1 MSGTQPYATMVT
13 NFDST
18 EQRTAWERFLKDDK
32 TAPSIRN
39 LWIRD
44 DSQRPCEWLLNSH
57 TELATYF
64 AGVIRTAYLYCNRI
78 MLTDAQLFDGIFFL
92 ALGPTIVNGILGKSY
107 KDGPAIIV
115 SGRKKTLK
123 QCLKAFTISTI
134 ANVQRAT
141 NTETPSAQPENP
153 NLQRTTNHHTIRPL
167 EYCVYGHTVS
177 PEESLGQPESFYASL
192 DERLAK
198 AQRGEEK
205 LTTVIAQA
213 YACALCPEENP
224 TSQYRFLAQRWQEWL
239 DAEQQGLI
247 LYENQND
254 VQAQNRANSEG
265 FNKHFAHYA
274 SDYAPVLR
282 KKYRLSSPE
291 STNMA
296 YATSDANDN
305 ISKFATTLEAIAA
318 MPKRSDAFTRIEQS
332 KLPDGGSHEPC
343 DTNQSHRPSSG
354 TDSKKEM
361 NGPQLTQRALRDWY
375 QFVYQRSLARHLGAH
390 LIAVSTPPNSF
401 EQMVAADQRTRRS
414 SLVLTGKI
422 TDRLGGMP
430 ATRFSTFRYE
440 SRSAIKR
447 WQQCTP
453 VTSQHE
459 QRVST
464 RNVAYAVQQA
474 TEERSLVEDGKNMLW
489 GTLLAG
495 ILALLSALTD
505 NIWLNGNAPLW
516 LIVLAAWSI
525 AVVPNLIDVAQWLW
539 DVHSTSKTV
548 VYLQ

>member
-39 LWIRD
+39 LWVRD
-44 DSQRPCEWLLNSH
+44 DSQRPCEWLLNNH

-115 SGRKKTLK
+115 SGRKTTLE
-123 QCLKAFTISTI
+123 QCLEAFTISTI
-134 ANVQRAT
+134 ADVQRAT
-141 NTETPSAQPENP
+141 DAETPGARPEDP
-153 NLQRTTNHHTIRPL
+153 NLQGTANHHTIRPL

-177 PEESLGQPESFYASL
+177 PEESLGQSESFYASL

-198 AQRGEEK
+198 ARRGEEK
-205 LTTVIAQA
+205 LTDVIAQA
-213 YACALCPEENP
+213 YARALCPEENP

-254 VQAQNRANSEG
+254 TRARNRANSEG

-282 KKYRLSSPE
+282 KNYRLPSPE
-291 STNMA
+291 SADMA
-296 YATSDANDN
+296 SATRDADD
-305 ISKFATTLEAIAA
+305 SASEFATALQAIAA
-318 MPKRSDAFTRIEQS
+318 MPKRSDAFTHIKQS
-332 KLPDGGSHEPC
+332 GLPDGDPHEPC
-343 DTNQSHRPSSG
+343 GTNQNHRPPSG
-354 TDSKKEM
+354 MDHKKETDE
-361 NGPQLTQRALRDWY
+361 PQLTQRALRDWY
-375 QFVYQRSLARHLGAH
+375 QFVYQRSLARHLGVH

-414 SLVLTGKI
+414 SLVLAGKI
-422 TDRLGGMP
+422 TDELGGMP

-453 VTSQHE
+453 ATSEHE

-474 TEERSLVEDGKNMLW
+474 TEERSLAKDRKNMLW

-495 ILALLSALTD
+495 ILAFLSALTD
-505 NIWLNGNAPLW
+505 SIWLNGNAPLW
-516 LIVLAAWSI
+516 LIVFAAWAI
-525 AVVPNLIDVAQWLW
+525 AVVPNLIDAAQWLW
-539 DVHSTSKTV
+539 GVRSTSKTV